1 MVAVI
6 VKTALEPIAGLGLL
20 IAFNTA
26 RSALA
31 TGVGVTV
38 DVLFPGVGSLSFP
51 VIVAVLA

>member
-1 MVAVI
+1 MKTTLVPTVGLGI
-6 VKTALEPIAGLGLL
+6 STALT
-20 IAFNTA
+20 TA
-26 RSALA
+26 KSVLV